1 MDMAK
6 YPLVKEQLKS
16 LQQSLMRLSKSASK
30 IVELN
35 QSQVIETLDFGKE
48 LNVLLSQE
56 DSLLSKCFSDEL
68 DTERVF
74 SKFIS
79 ISEQI
84 NSDVLLQDNRV
95 VEPINAYLDLLTAYK
110 VKIIKIVSLIN
121 LSLVKNLYSLNIR
134 TIDKYLT

>member
-1 MDMAK
+1 MYEANQTNDLTEMDMAK

-16 LQQSLMRLSKSASK
+16 LQQTLMRLSKSASK
-30 IVELN
+30 IMELN
-35 QSQVIETLDFGKE
+35 QSQVVETLDFGKE

-68 DTERVF
+68 DTESVF

-84 NSDVLLQDNRV
+84 NSDVLLQDNQV

-110 VKIIKIVSLIN
+110 VKIIKITVFVTKDN
-121 LSLVKNLYSLNIR
+121 
-134 TIDKYLT
+134 

>member
-1 MDMAK
+1 MYESYQTNDLAEMDMAK

-16 LQQSLMRLSKSASK
+16 LQQSLIRLSKSASK
-30 IVELN
+30 IMELN
-35 QSQVIETLDFGKE
+35 QSQVVETLDFGKE

-68 DTERVF
+68 DTESVF

-79 ISEQI
+79 ISELI

-110 VKIIKIVSLIN
+110 VKIIKIIC
-121 LSLVKNLYSLNIR
+121 
-134 TIDKYLT
+134 D